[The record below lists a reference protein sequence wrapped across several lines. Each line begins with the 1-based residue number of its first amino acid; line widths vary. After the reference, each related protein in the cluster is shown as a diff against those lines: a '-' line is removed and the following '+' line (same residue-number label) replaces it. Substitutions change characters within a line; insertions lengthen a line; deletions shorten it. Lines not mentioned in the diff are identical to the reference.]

1 MVTPLEALNKFISKD
16 EYDDLGKYHE
26 PDPNHMTPGYG
37 APNKK
42 STYPKQT
49 GNFNHNYLSFE
60 TQPHSVTF
68 NYKGGVQAVHQN
80 HYTKA
85 DHLGQQDYHVNQAT
99 KATDPV
105 IASGHKA
112 AAAAHGYQA
121 RNMVQPGHDTLTFS
135 RPESHHG
142 GKYDDGEHLPWV
154 GKADVDTY
162 RKKLLK
168 DPDIVPPKGQSK
180 EEVVDGM
187 IKQKIRQRKNNRRA
201 NNLLNAE
208 IADPGGGSKAGG
220 DSAMF
225 RLTEFVQKPI
235 EAADDN
241 IPPIWGEPEA
251 SHIKKAN
258 RLIEVI
264 KIDPEEVKI
273 DEPPKHN
280 SEVHKAEL
288 KLIKSYSEKLKDD
301 DFIDEVNT
309 QDEDLEEPFYRYL
322 RDNDLQIDKDLMRQI
337 NRDTSTL
344 VHKFKI
350 FYNRPR
356 PHQVDDDIP
365 EIENIAGKSPSYPS
379 GHSTNAH
386 MMGEYLA
393 NKFPEHADE
402 FRNIGQRIGLNRI
415 IVGLH
420 YPTDHIAGVELAR
433 QVLKT
438 IPGMNDIKKSDA
450 FMDELFKYMAHR
462 EELFKDMTQIGTQD
476 ILDGVRI
483 DKESNPR
490 IPRKKGQPAKSDKH
504 SDLYTDED
512 PKGTIQGLG
521 FKDDATA
528 KASVKKI
535 KNSGRAHAHKIQ
547 AAVAMEQRA
556 KAAGKS
562 SEAGIYR
569 KYIDSMKKKT
579 QEMEKHTEEEHTQEH
594 NASDNY
600 YPKVSVDKSK
610 KSLLDQIDQIQSK
623 ITTGD
628 YDIKKSNDIF
638 LLKEDFKF
646 PTQEEFQEQI
656 KTKGQYTKFKK
667 NLLDALKTAHDN
679 NPGTV
684 DQENIDFLE
693 DYLTGDDE
701 LEWTTDTEEIT
712 EDGKKK
718 KVTNVDYDDIYDSL
732 STVIEGDEKVGIP
745 SLSDAFSKLNIQ
757 DTDVNKKKPINEN
770 NQGNNKDDDKEEE
783 EEIITENTPPD
794 TPPPTQPRGKHIERI
809 DAVKKAYNKLQ
820 KISDAH
826 KKIKL
831 PHEKA
836 ANLGKYQEAKT
847 EYDNAIRAEKSYRDR
862 NNRDNFLK
870 RDNPEMVTK
879 SNVNKLKPPAL
890 TNSEKDNVE
899 HRQQILDHAEEYG
912 LFRFYHD
919 AFHTNPLKGK
929 KQDFKVTKRKL
940 NNMSLRDLQ
949 TAMNQAD
956 KIRIEQEDEKPPET
970 TEESG
975 PDNTELR
982 EQERKVY
989 DSQSELIENYFD
1001 RDESGNFKLKENLSK
1016 HDVFTGMREHIKLFE
1031 DGWKGENNQFN
1042 RQKDGS
1048 IIEDTGKMVNQ
1059 RKKVLQNKTFGRF
1072 TAMMDTFT
1080 SGLQKD
1086 HGMTP
1091 AQAQKVLDTITRE
1104 YDEYGED
1111 FMNPDTDKGKKYL
1124 EEVAGEEN
1132 YKNSMKEGDE
1142 HAKAAESRF
1151 TDGLHDSELFS
1162 DDDAKNMQEN
1172 IDHDDEGLTATH
1184 EQAGLS
1190 ESEQEQERIRQG
1202 LPPKGATPPTYT
1214 DEDGN
1219 DVQAKWNP
1227 ETHRWVR
1234 PSTLI
1239 SGSAGGTGHFDT
1251 MQNDS
1256 FMHFTSDEFDE
1267 LMGFKTGIDSTLGT
1281 DILAHKDK
1289 DGNMSLHSNHGM
1301 QDVYGNNTINQTGF
1315 GIKDV
1320 NHAKRGASV
1329 GSVIDEIKNDRQAN
1343 PPAIGAKNVYESG
1356 IALRTA
1362 IGTRIPGAKVKRGRA
1377 KGFIGKRG
1385 SVEVKERSTPTKTP
1399 VIPKIPL
1406 ISESAALKRV
1416 TDKVSNAI
1424 RNADANALIRRAKKQ
1439 TTKLGRKPRLD
1450 FNNPIT
1456 RARLGK
1462 FKGAQKKAIKEVM
1475 DISGWD

>member
-732 STVIEGDEKVGIP
+732 STVIEEE
-745 SLSDAFSKLNIQ
+745 
-757 DTDVNKKKPINEN
+757 NKK
-770 NQGNNKDDDKEEE
+770 E
-783 EEIITENTPPD
+783 EEIITENTPP
-794 TPPPTQPRGKHIERI
+794 PPPPPNQPRGKHIERI
-809 DAVKKAYNKLQ
+809 DAVKKAYNDLK

-1462 FKGAQKKAIKEVM
+1462 FEGAQKKAIKEVM